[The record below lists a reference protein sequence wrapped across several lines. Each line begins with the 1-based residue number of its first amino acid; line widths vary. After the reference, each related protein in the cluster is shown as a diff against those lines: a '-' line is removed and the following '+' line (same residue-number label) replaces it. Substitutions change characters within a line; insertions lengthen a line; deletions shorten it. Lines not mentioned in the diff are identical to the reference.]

1 MEKHP
6 ARTRGTGSPPE
17 SMALRRDPAAASAN
31 EPGPGRAASWR
42 MGGPGERQRLPPG
55 TAQRPN

>member
-1 MEKHP
+1 
-6 ARTRGTGSPPE
+6 
-17 SMALRRDPAAASAN
+17 MALRRDPAAASAN

-42 MGGPGERQRLPPG
+42 RGARGERQRLPPG